1 MTNENT
7 APNAQA
13 FEDFARDLDL
23 EVRWLGEGY
32 SDCNTDYAWLAWN
45 AALASK
51 QVANTDTVRDEA
63 LEEAANAVAS
73 TITLGMTAGSA
84 ITKLCAVIRAL
95 KSSPPAPQPESKP

>member
-7 APNAQA
+7 APSERVMFAAQMEIQCGERVVLSQCA
-13 FEDFARDLDL
+13 SEWEAWQAR
-23 EVRWLGEGY
+23 
-32 SDCNTDYAWLAWN
+32 

-51 QVANTDTVRDEA
+51 QVANTDAVRDKA

-84 ITKLCAVIRAL
+84 TTKLCAIIRAL
-95 KSSPPAPQPESKP
+95 KSSPPAPQPENKP